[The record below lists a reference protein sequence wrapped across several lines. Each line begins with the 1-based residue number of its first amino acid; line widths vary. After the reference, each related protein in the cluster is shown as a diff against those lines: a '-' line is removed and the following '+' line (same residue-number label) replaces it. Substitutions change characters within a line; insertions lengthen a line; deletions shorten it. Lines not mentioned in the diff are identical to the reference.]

1 MNLVN
6 IFYFFFFV
14 PKYIAKVKQEVRLP
28 CMAVGTP
35 SPQLHWKARGKPIP
49 QNQDRIRQLPDGSL
63 QVNGAKKAD
72 AGNYTC
78 MVKNKFGHHMVTHEL
93 VVNGPPAPPDI
104 MLTSQT
110 INSFT
115 IKLKSK
121 NVLDKTPVH
130 GYTLNYK
137 PANGEWET
145 ASIPFG
151 TDEFTLND
159 LLCGQKYNL
168 YVTAY
173 NS

>member
-1 MNLVN
+1 MFLLQYV
-6 IFYFFFFV
+6 
-14 PKYIAKVKQEVRLP
+14 AKVKQEVRLP
-28 CMAVGTP
+28 CMAVGSP
-35 SPQLHWKARGKPIP
+35 SPQLHWKIIDGKPIP

-63 QVNGAKKAD
+63 QINGVQKGD

-78 MVKNKFGHHMVTHEL
+78 MVKNKYGHHMVTHEL
-93 VVNGPPAPPDI
+93 VVNGPPAPPEI

-121 NVLDKTPVH
+121 DLQDRTPVH
-130 GYTLNYK
+130 GYTLHYK
-137 PANGEWET
+137 PAHNNLQEES
-145 ASIPFG
+145 AAIPFG
-151 TDEFTLND
+151 TDEFTLTD

-168 YVTAY
+168 YVRAH

>member
-1 MNLVN
+1 MFINSLQ
-6 IFYFFFFV
+6 
-14 PKYIAKVKQEVRLP
+14 YIAKVKQEVRLP
-28 CMAVGTP
+28 CMAVGSP
-35 SPQLHWKARGKPIP
+35 SPALHWKIIDGKPIP

-63 QVNGAKKAD
+63 QINGVQKGD

-78 MVKNKFGHHMVTHEL
+78 MVKNKYGHHMVTHEL

-121 NVLDKTPVH
+121 DVLDKTPVH
-130 GYTLNYK
+130 GYTLHYK
-137 PANGEWET
+137 PAHNNLQEE
-145 ASIPFG
+145 AAAIPFG
-151 TDEFTLND
+151 TDEFTLTD

-168 YVTAY
+168 YVTAH